1 MTQLF
6 RNDEACEFFYNI
18 TLTAKQ
24 RVIIDELV
32 QMNSEMVGSKPF
44 GYLLYDNNTFPV
56 LTGLNRDFFAEN
68 YMAILQAMQTAGTYD
83 SYTLVI
89 EQVVGNGVGIQY
101 SSPRP
106 RHLVINIY
114 NVESYQSRLI
124 TPSNL
129 WLVTPSNFGLL
140 VPQPVSEF
148 KLAQLTKILE
158 VLANPSGTY
167 LEITFI
173 EPILPNAVTIS
184 GVPASVFRGDTG
196 TLSATV
202 IYSDGNSSTTA
213 EDSGIVTWSS
223 SDESILTIDSL
234 GNFNALDAG
243 SVTVTVTALA
253 TSTEPAYGNNI
264 SGDATFDISPVVPS
278 SVIVSSFPDTVF
290 SGDTGTLTAT
300 VTYVDEH
307 VISTSDNP
315 SVVQWTSSNESILTI
330 DSNGAYTAIAG
341 GDVTVT
347 ALAVSEDETYDD
359 SVFQTIT
366 KTITAVVP
374 TAVSITTPVPELA
387 VGDTGRTTASVTYNN
402 GIAVSSTDNPSVVN
416 WNSSDS
422 TKASIDANG
431 YYSALAK
438 SDEVTFTATSS
449 EDATLSNGATFKI
462 TDFDYTK
469 TKLVT
474 PANLW
479 LITPANEGI
488 AVPLETK

>member
-1 MTQLF
+1 M
-6 RNDEACEFFYNI
+6 
-18 TLTAKQ
+18 
-24 RVIIDELV
+24 IIDELV
-32 QMNSEMVGSKPF
+32 QMNSEMVSSKPF

-173 EPILPNAVTIS
+173 EPILPNTVTIS

-202 IYSDGNSSTTA
+202 TYSDGNSSTTA

-243 SVTVTVTALA
+243 SVTVTALA
-253 TSTEPAYGNNI
+253 TSIDPAYGNNI
-264 SGDATFDISPVVPS
+264 SGDATIDISPVVPS
-278 SVIVSSFPDTVF
+278 SIIVSSFPDTVF

-416 WNSSDS
+416 WSSSDS

-449 EDATLSNGATFKI
+449 ENATLSNGATFKI
-462 TDFDYTK
+462 TDFDYAK

-474 PANLW
+474 PSNLW

>member
-173 EPILPNAVTIS
+173 EPILPNTVTIS

-202 IYSDGNSSTTA
+202 TYSDGNSSTTA

-234 GNFNALDAG
+234 GNFNALDAC
-243 SVTVTVTALA
+243 SVTVTALA
-253 TSTEPAYGNNI
+253 TSIDPAYGNNI
-264 SGDATFDISPVVPS
+264 SGDATIDISPVVPS
-278 SVIVSSFPDTVF
+278 SIVVSSFPDTVF

-341 GDVTVT
+341 GGVTVT

-374 TAVSITTPVPELA
+374 TAVSITSPVPELA

-402 GIAVSSTDNPSVVN
+402 GIVVSSTDNPSVVN
-416 WNSSDS
+416 WSSSDS

-438 SDEVTFTATSS
+438 SDAVTFTATSS

>member
-173 EPILPNAVTIS
+173 EPILPNAVIIS
-184 GVPASVFRGDTG
+184 GVPTSVFRGDTG

-202 IYSDGNSSTTA
+202 TYSDGNSSTTA

-223 SDESILTIDSL
+223 SDESILTIDSS
-234 GNFNALDAG
+234 GNFTALDAG
-243 SVTVTVTALA
+243 SVTVTAFA
-253 TSTEPAYGNNI
+253 TSTDPAYGNNV
-264 SGDATFDISPVVPS
+264 SSNTTFNISPVVPS
-278 SVIVSSFPDTVF
+278 SIVVSSFPDTVF

-330 DSNGAYTAIAG
+330 DSNGTYTAIAG

-374 TAVSITTPVPELA
+374 TDVSITTPVPELA

-402 GIAVSSTDNPSVVN
+402 GSVISSTDNPSVVN
-416 WNSSDS
+416 WSSSDS

-431 YYSALAK
+431 YYSALAQ
-438 SDEVTFTATSS
+438 SDAVTFTATSS
-449 EDATLSNGATFKI
+449 ENATLSIGVTFKI

-474 PANLW
+474 PSNLW

>member
-6 RNDEACEFFYNI
+6 RNDKACEFFYNI

-24 RVIIDELV
+24 RVTIDELV

-173 EPILPNAVTIS
+173 EPILPSTVTIS

-202 IYSDGNSSTTA
+202 TYSDGNSSTTA
-213 EDSGIVTWSS
+213 EDSGIVAWSS

-243 SVTVTVTALA
+243 SVTVTALA
-253 TSTEPAYGNNI
+253 TSIDPAYGNNI
-264 SGDATFDISPVVPS
+264 SGDATIDISPVVPS
-278 SVIVSSFPDTVF
+278 SIIVSSFPDAVF

-330 DSNGAYTAIAG
+330 DSDGAYRSIAG

-366 KTITAVVP
+366 ITITAVVP

-416 WNSSDS
+416 WSSSDS

-449 EDATLSNGATFKI
+449 ENATLSNGAAFKI

-469 TKLVT
+469 TKLIT
-474 PANLW
+474 PSDLW

>member
-6 RNDEACEFFYNI
+6 RNDKACEFFYNI

-24 RVIIDELV
+24 RVTIDELV
-32 QMNSEMVGSKPF
+32 QMNSSMVGSKPF

-173 EPILPNAVTIS
+173 EPILPSTVTIS

-202 IYSDGNSSTTA
+202 TYSDGNSSTTA
-213 EDSGIVTWSS
+213 EDSGIVAWSS

-243 SVTVTVTALA
+243 SVAVTALA
-253 TSTEPAYGNNI
+253 TSIDPAYGNNI
-264 SGDATFDISPVVPS
+264 SGDATIDISPVVPS
-278 SVIVSSFPDTVF
+278 SIIVSSFPDTVF

-330 DSNGAYTAIAG
+330 DSNGAYRAIAG

-402 GIAVSSTDNPSVVN
+402 GIAVSSKDNPSVVN
-416 WNSSDS
+416 WSSSDS

-449 EDATLSNGATFKI
+449 ENATLSNGATFKI

-469 TKLVT
+469 TKLIT
-474 PANLW
+474 PSNLW
-479 LITPANEGI
+479 LITPVNEGI

>member
-89 EQVVGNGVGIQY
+89 EQVVGNGVGIEY

-173 EPILPNAVTIS
+173 EPILPNAVIIS
-184 GVPASVFRGDTG
+184 GVPTSVFRGDTG

-202 IYSDGNSSTTA
+202 TYSDGNSSTTA

-223 SDESILTIDSL
+223 SDESILTIDSS
-234 GNFNALDAG
+234 GNFTALDAG
-243 SVTVTVTALA
+243 SVTVTAFA
-253 TSTEPAYGNNI
+253 TSTEPAYGNNV
-264 SGDATFDISPVVPS
+264 SSNTTFNISPVVPS
-278 SVIVSSFPDTVF
+278 SIVVSSFPDTVF

-330 DSNGAYTAIAG
+330 DSNGTYTAIAG

-374 TAVSITTPVPELA
+374 TDVSITTPVPELA

-402 GIAVSSTDNPSVVN
+402 GSVISSTDNPSVVN
-416 WNSSDS
+416 WSSSDS

-431 YYSALAK
+431 YYSALAQ
-438 SDEVTFTATSS
+438 SDAVTFTATSS
-449 EDATLSNGATFKI
+449 ENATLSIGVTFKI

-474 PANLW
+474 PSNLW

>member
-173 EPILPNAVTIS
+173 EPILPNAVIIS
-184 GVPASVFRGDTG
+184 GVPTSVFRGDTG

-202 IYSDGNSSTTA
+202 TYSDGNSSTTA

-223 SDESILTIDSL
+223 SDESILTIDSS
-234 GNFNALDAG
+234 GNFTALDAG
-243 SVTVTVTALA
+243 SVTVTAFA
-253 TSTEPAYGNNI
+253 TSTDPAYGNNV
-264 SGDATFDISPVVPS
+264 SGNTTFNISPVVPS
-278 SVIVSSFPDTVF
+278 SIVVSSFPDTVF

-330 DSNGAYTAIAG
+330 DSNGTYTAIAG

-359 SVFQTIT
+359 SVFQAIT

-402 GIAVSSTDNPSVVN
+402 GVVVSSTDNPPVVN
-416 WNSSDS
+416 WSSSDS

-431 YYSALAK
+431 YYSALAQ
-438 SDEVTFTATSS
+438 SDAVTFTATSS
-449 EDATLSNGATFKI
+449 ENATLSNGVTFKI
-462 TDFDYTK
+462 TNFDYTK

-474 PANLW
+474 PSNLW
-479 LITPANEGI
+479 LITPDNEGI

>member
-140 VPQPVSEF
+140 APQPVSEF

-173 EPILPNAVTIS
+173 EPILPISASIS
-184 GVPASVFRGDTG
+184 GVPSAVFKGDTG
-196 TLSATV
+196 MLSATV
-202 IYSDGNSSTTA
+202 TYSDGNSTTTA
-213 EDSGIVTWSS
+213 EDASIVAWSS
-223 SDESILTIDSL
+223 SNEAILTIDSS
-234 GNFNALDAG
+234 GNFTAVDSG
-243 SVTVTVTALA
+243 TVTVTALA
-253 TSTEPAYGNNI
+253 TSSDPAYGNNT
-264 SGDATFDISPVVPS
+264 STKVTFDISPIVPS
-278 SVIVSSFPDTVF
+278 SISVTSFPDTVYT
-290 SGDTGTLTAT
+290 GDTGNLSAT
-300 VTYVDEH
+300 VTYVDDH
-307 VISTSDNP
+307 TVSTTDNP
-315 SVVQWTSSNESILTI
+315 SVVQWSSSDASVLTI
-330 DSNGAYTAIAG
+330 DSNGNYTAVAG
-341 GDVTVT
+341 GDVTIT
-347 ALAVSEDETYDD
+347 ALAVSNDESYDD

-402 GIAVSSTDNPSVVN
+402 GVVVSSTDNPSVVN
-416 WNSSDS
+416 WSSSDS

-431 YYSALAK
+431 YYSALAQ
-438 SDEVTFTATSS
+438 SDAVTFTATSS
-449 EDATLSNGATFKI
+449 ENATLSNGVTFKI

-474 PANLW
+474 PSNLW
-479 LITPANEGI
+479 LITPDNEGI
-488 AVPLETK
+488 AVPLESE

>member
-173 EPILPNAVTIS
+173 EPILPNAVIIS
-184 GVPASVFRGDTG
+184 GVPTSVFRGDTG

-202 IYSDGNSSTTA
+202 TYSDGNSSTTA

-223 SDESILTIDSL
+223 SDESILTIDSS
-234 GNFNALDAG
+234 GNFTALDAG
-243 SVTVTVTALA
+243 SVTVTAFA
-253 TSTEPAYGNNI
+253 TSTDPAYGNNV
-264 SGDATFDISPVVPS
+264 SGNTTFNISPVVPS
-278 SVIVSSFPDTVF
+278 SIVVSSFPDTVF

-330 DSNGAYTAIAG
+330 DSNGTYTAIAG

-374 TAVSITTPVPELA
+374 TDVSITTPVPELA

-402 GIAVSSTDNPSVVN
+402 GSVVSSTDNPSVVN
-416 WNSSDS
+416 WISSDS

-431 YYSALAK
+431 YYSALAQ
-438 SDEVTFTATSS
+438 SDAVTFTATSS
-449 EDATLSNGATFKI
+449 ENATLSNGVTFKI

-474 PANLW
+474 PSNLW

>member
-196 TLSATV
+196 MLSATV
-202 IYSDGNSSTTA
+202 TYSDGNSSTTA

-223 SDESILTIDSL
+223 SDESILTIDSS
-234 GNFNALDAG
+234 GNF
-243 SVTVTVTALA
+243 
-253 TSTEPAYGNNI
+253 
-264 SGDATFDISPVVPS
+264 
-278 SVIVSSFPDTVF
+278 
-290 SGDTGTLTAT
+290 
-300 VTYVDEH
+300 
-307 VISTSDNP
+307 
-315 SVVQWTSSNESILTI
+315 
-330 DSNGAYTAIAG
+330 
-341 GDVTVT
+341 
-347 ALAVSEDETYDD
+347 
-359 SVFQTIT
+359 
-366 KTITAVVP
+366 
-374 TAVSITTPVPELA
+374 TP
-387 VGDTGRTTASVTYNN
+387 
-402 GIAVSSTDNPSVVN
+402 
-416 WNSSDS
+416 
-422 TKASIDANG
+422 
-431 YYSALAK
+431 
-438 SDEVTFTATSS
+438 
-449 EDATLSNGATFKI
+449 
-462 TDFDYTK
+462 
-469 TKLVT
+469 
-474 PANLW
+474 
-479 LITPANEGI
+479 
-488 AVPLETK
+488 

>member
-106 RHLVINIY
+106 RHLIINIY

-184 GVPASVFRGDTG
+184 GVPTSVFRGDTG

-202 IYSDGNSSTTA
+202 TYSDGNSSTTA
-213 EDSGIVTWSS
+213 EDFGIVTWSS
-223 SDESILTIDSL
+223 SDESILTIDSS
-234 GNFNALDAG
+234 GNFTALDAG
-243 SVTVTVTALA
+243 SVTVTAFA
-253 TSTEPAYGNNI
+253 TSTDPAYGNNV
-264 SGDATFDISPVVPS
+264 SGNTTFNISPVVPS
-278 SVIVSSFPDTVF
+278 SIVVSSFPDTVF

-330 DSNGAYTAIAG
+330 DSNGTYTAIAG

-416 WNSSDS
+416 WSSSDS

-431 YYSALAK
+431 YYSALAQ
-438 SDEVTFTATSS
+438 SDAVTFTATSS
-449 EDATLSNGATFKI
+449 ENATLSNGVTFKI

-474 PANLW
+474 PSNLW

>member
-173 EPILPNAVTIS
+173 EPI
-184 GVPASVFRGDTG
+184 
-196 TLSATV
+196 
-202 IYSDGNSSTTA
+202 
-213 EDSGIVTWSS
+213 
-223 SDESILTIDSL
+223 
-234 GNFNALDAG
+234 
-243 SVTVTVTALA
+243 
-253 TSTEPAYGNNI
+253 
-264 SGDATFDISPVVPS
+264 
-278 SVIVSSFPDTVF
+278 
-290 SGDTGTLTAT
+290 
-300 VTYVDEH
+300 
-307 VISTSDNP
+307 
-315 SVVQWTSSNESILTI
+315 
-330 DSNGAYTAIAG
+330 
-341 GDVTVT
+341 
-347 ALAVSEDETYDD
+347 
-359 SVFQTIT
+359 
-366 KTITAVVP
+366 
-374 TAVSITTPVPELA
+374 
-387 VGDTGRTTASVTYNN
+387 
-402 GIAVSSTDNPSVVN
+402 
-416 WNSSDS
+416 
-422 TKASIDANG
+422 
-431 YYSALAK
+431 
-438 SDEVTFTATSS
+438 
-449 EDATLSNGATFKI
+449 
-462 TDFDYTK
+462 
-469 TKLVT
+469 
-474 PANLW
+474 
-479 LITPANEGI
+479 
-488 AVPLETK
+488 

>member
-6 RNDEACEFFYNI
+6 RKDEACEFFYNI
-18 TLTAKQ
+18 NLTSKQ

-32 QMNSEMVGSKPF
+32 QMNYEMVGSKQF

-56 LTGLNRDFFAEN
+56 LTGLNRDFFSEN
-68 YMAILQAMQTAGTYD
+68 YMVILQAMQTAGTYD

-89 EQVVGNGVGIQY
+89 EQVVGNGVGIEY

-129 WLVTPSNFGLL
+129 WLIEPSNFGLL

-148 KLAQLTKILE
+148 KLSQLTKILE

-173 EPILPNAVTIS
+173 EPILPISASISNVPSAV
-184 GVPASVFRGDTG
+184 FKGDSG

-202 IYSDGNSSTTA
+202 TYSDGNSITTA
-213 EDSGIVTWSS
+213 EDASIVAWSS
-223 SDESILTIDSL
+223 SNEAILTVDSSGNFKAIDS
-234 GNFNALDAG
+234 GM
-243 SVTVTVTALA
+243 VTVTAIA
-253 TSTEPAYGNNI
+253 TSSEPAYGNNI
-264 SGDATFDISPVVPS
+264 SDKVTFSVSPVIPSDISVT
-278 SVIVSSFPDTVF
+278 SFPDTVY
-290 SGDTGTLTAT
+290 SGDEGNLSAT
-300 VTYVDEH
+300 VTYGNGHTVSTVD
-307 VISTSDNP
+307 SPN
-315 SVVQWTSSNESILTI
+315 VVQWSSSNESVLTI
-330 DSNGAYTAIAG
+330 DSSGKYKAIAG

-347 ALAVSEDETYDD
+347 ALAISNEESYDD
-359 SVFQTIT
+359 SIFQNIT

-374 TAVSITTPVPELA
+374 TDVYITMPVPELA
-387 VGDTGRTTASVTYNN
+387 VGDVGRTAASVKYNN
-402 GIAVSSTDNPSVVN
+402 GIVTSSTDTPSVVN
-416 WNSSDS
+416 WSSSDS
-422 TKASIDANG
+422 TKATIDDNG
-431 YYSALAK
+431 YYSALAQ
-438 SDEVTFTATSS
+438 SDAVTFTATSS
-449 EDATLSNGATFKI
+449 ENIALSDDATFKV

-474 PANLW
+474 KSNLW
-479 LITPANEGI
+479 LITPDNEGI
-488 AVPLETK
+488 AVPLENE

>member
-1 MTQLF
+1 
-6 RNDEACEFFYNI
+6 
-18 TLTAKQ
+18 
-24 RVIIDELV
+24 VIIDELV
-32 QMNSEMVGSKPF
+32 QMNSEMVSSKPF

-173 EPILPNAVTIS
+173 EPILPNTVTIS

-202 IYSDGNSSTTA
+202 TYSDGNSSTTA

-243 SVTVTVTALA
+243 SVTVTALA
-253 TSTEPAYGNNI
+253 TSIDPAYGNNI
-264 SGDATFDISPVVPS
+264 SGDATIDISPVVPS
-278 SVIVSSFPDTVF
+278 SIIVSSFPDTVF

-416 WNSSDS
+416 WSSSDS

-449 EDATLSNGATFKI
+449 ENATLSNGATFKI
-462 TDFDYTK
+462 TDFDYAK

-474 PANLW
+474 PSNLW

>member
-89 EQVVGNGVGIQY
+89 EQVVGNGVGIEY

-173 EPILPNAVTIS
+173 EPILPSAVTIS

-223 SDESILTIDSL
+223 SDESILTIDSS
-234 GNFNALDAG
+234 GNFTALDAG
-243 SVTVTVTALA
+243 SVTVTALA
-253 TSTEPAYGNNI
+253 TSTDPAYGNNI
-264 SGDATFDISPVVPS
+264 SGDATFDISPVVPLS
-278 SVIVSSFPDTVF
+278 IVVSSFLDTVF
-290 SGDTGTLTAT
+290 AGDTGTLTAT
-300 VTYVDEH
+300 VTYVDDH

-315 SVVQWTSSNESILTI
+315 SVVHWTSSNESILTI
-330 DSNGAYTAIAG
+330 DSNGTYTAIAG

-359 SVFQTIT
+359 SVCQNIT

-387 VGDTGRTTASVTYNN
+387 VGDAGRTTASVTYNN
-402 GIAVSSTDNPSVVN
+402 GSVVSSTDNPSVVN
-416 WNSSDS
+416 WSSSDS

-431 YYSALAK
+431 YYSALAQ
-438 SDEVTFTATSS
+438 SDAVTFTATSS
-449 EDATLSNGATFKI
+449 ENATLSNGVTFKI

-474 PANLW
+474 PSNLW
-479 LITPANEGI
+479 LITPDNEGI
-488 AVPLETK
+488 AVPLESE

>member
-24 RVIIDELV
+24 RVFIDELV

-173 EPILPNAVTIS
+173 EPILPKEVTIS

-223 SDESILTIDSL
+223 SDESILTIDSS
-234 GNFNALDAG
+234 GNFTALDAG
-243 SVTVTVTALA
+243 SVTVTALA
-253 TSTEPAYGNNI
+253 TSTDPAYGNNV
-264 SGDATFDISPVVPS
+264 SGNTTFNISPVVPS
-278 SVIVSSFPDTVF
+278 SIVVSSFPDTVF

-330 DSNGAYTAIAG
+330 DSNGTYTAISG

-366 KTITAVVP
+366 KTIIAVVP

-402 GIAVSSTDNPSVVN
+402 GVVVSSTDNPSVVN
-416 WNSSDS
+416 WSSSDS

-431 YYSALAK
+431 YYSALAQ
-438 SDEVTFTATSS
+438 SDAVTFTATSS
-449 EDATLSNGATFKI
+449 ENATLSNGVTFKI

-474 PANLW
+474 PSNLW
-479 LITPANEGI
+479 LITPDNLGI

>member
-6 RNDEACEFFYNI
+6 RNDKACEFFYNI

-24 RVIIDELV
+24 RVTIDELV

-173 EPILPNAVTIS
+173 EPILPSTVTIS

-202 IYSDGNSSTTA
+202 TYSDGNSSTTA
-213 EDSGIVTWSS
+213 EDSGIVAWSS
-223 SDESILTIDSL
+223 SDESILTIDSS
-234 GNFNALDAG
+234 GNFTALDAG
-243 SVTVTVTALA
+243 SVTVTALA
-253 TSTEPAYGNNI
+253 TSTDPAYGNNI

-278 SVIVSSFPDTVF
+278 SIVVSSFPDTVF
-290 SGDTGTLTAT
+290 AGDTGTLTAT

-315 SVVQWTSSNESILTI
+315 SVVQWTSSNESMLTI

-366 KTITAVVP
+366 AVVP

-387 VGDTGRTTASVTYNN
+387 VGDTGRIAASVTYNN

-416 WNSSDS
+416 WSSSDS

-449 EDATLSNGATFKI
+449 ENATLSNGATFKI
-462 TDFDYTK
+462 TDFDYAK

-474 PANLW
+474 PSNLW

>member
-173 EPILPNAVTIS
+173 EPILPNTVTIS

-202 IYSDGNSSTTA
+202 TYSDGNSSTTA

-234 GNFNALDAG
+234 GNFNALDAC
-243 SVTVTVTALA
+243 SVTVTALA
-253 TSTEPAYGNNI
+253 TSIDPAYGNNI
-264 SGDATFDISPVVPS
+264 SGDATIDISPVVPS
-278 SVIVSSFPDTVF
+278 SIVVSSFPDTVF

-341 GDVTVT
+341 GGVTVT

-374 TAVSITTPVPELA
+374 TAVSITSPVPELA

-402 GIAVSSTDNPSVVN
+402 GIVVSSTDNPSVVN
-416 WNSSDS
+416 WSSSDS

-431 YYSALAK
+431 YYSASAK
-438 SDEVTFTATSS
+438 SDAVTFTATSS

-469 TKLVT
+469 TKLAT

>member
-1 MTQLF
+1 M
-6 RNDEACEFFYNI
+6 
-18 TLTAKQ
+18 
-24 RVIIDELV
+24 
-32 QMNSEMVGSKPF
+32 
-44 GYLLYDNNTFPV
+44 
-56 LTGLNRDFFAEN
+56 
-68 YMAILQAMQTAGTYD
+68 
-83 SYTLVI
+83 
-89 EQVVGNGVGIQY
+89 
-101 SSPRP
+101 
-106 RHLVINIY
+106 
-114 NVESYQSRLI
+114 
-124 TPSNL
+124 
-129 WLVTPSNFGLL
+129 
-140 VPQPVSEF
+140 
-148 KLAQLTKILE
+148 AQLTKILE

-173 EPILPNAVTIS
+173 EPILPNTVTIP

-202 IYSDGNSSTTA
+202 TYSDGNSSTTA

-243 SVTVTVTALA
+243 AVTVTALA
-253 TSTEPAYGNNI
+253 TSTDPAYGNNI

-278 SVIVSSFPDTVF
+278 SIIVSSFPDTVF

-416 WNSSDS
+416 WSSSDS

-449 EDATLSNGATFKI
+449 ENATLSNGATFKI

-474 PANLW
+474 PSNLW
-479 LITPANEGI
+479 LITPANE
-488 AVPLETK
+488 ALPYHWRLNNERR

>member
-6 RNDEACEFFYNI
+6 RNDKACEFFYNI

-24 RVIIDELV
+24 RVTIDELV

-173 EPILPNAVTIS
+173 EPILPSTVTIS

-202 IYSDGNSSTTA
+202 TYSDGNSSTTA

-243 SVTVTVTALA
+243 SVEVTALA
-253 TSTEPAYGNNI
+253 TSIDPAYGNNI
-264 SGDATFDISPVVPS
+264 SGDATIDISPVVPS
-278 SVIVSSFPDTVF
+278 SIIVSSFPDTVF

-416 WNSSDS
+416 WSSSDS

-449 EDATLSNGATFKI
+449 ENATLSNGATFKI

-469 TKLVT
+469 TKLIT
-474 PANLW
+474 PSNLW

>member
-6 RNDEACEFFYNI
+6 RNDKACEFFYNI

-24 RVIIDELV
+24 RVTIDELV

-173 EPILPNAVTIS
+173 EPILPSTVTIS

-202 IYSDGNSSTTA
+202 TYSDGNSSTTA
-213 EDSGIVTWSS
+213 EDSGIVAWSS

-243 SVTVTVTALA
+243 SVTVTALA
-253 TSTEPAYGNNI
+253 TSIDPAYGNNI
-264 SGDATFDISPVVPS
+264 SGDATIDISPVVPS
-278 SVIVSSFPDTVF
+278 SIIVSSFPDAVF

-307 VISTSDNP
+307 VISTSDNL

-330 DSNGAYTAIAG
+330 DSNGAYRAIAG

-416 WNSSDS
+416 WSSSDS

-449 EDATLSNGATFKI
+449 ENATLSNGATFKI

-469 TKLVT
+469 TKLIT
-474 PANLW
+474 PSNLW

>member
-243 SVTVTVTALA
+243 SVTVTALA
-253 TSTEPAYGNNI
+253 TSTDPAYGNNI

-374 TAVSITTPVPELA
+374 TAVSITTPVSRA
-387 VGDTGRTTASVTYNN
+387 CSWRHWQN
-402 GIAVSSTDNPSVVN
+402 
-416 WNSSDS
+416 
-422 TKASIDANG
+422 
-431 YYSALAK
+431 YS
-438 SDEVTFTATSS
+438 
-449 EDATLSNGATFKI
+449 
-462 TDFDYTK
+462 
-469 TKLVT
+469 
-474 PANLW
+474 
-479 LITPANEGI
+479 
-488 AVPLETK
+488 

>member
-213 EDSGIVTWSS
+213 EDSGTVTWSS

-243 SVTVTVTALA
+243 SVTVTALA
-253 TSTEPAYGNNI
+253 TSTDPAYGNNI

-416 WNSSDS
+416 WSSSDS

>member
-173 EPILPNAVTIS
+173 EPILPNTVTIS
-184 GVPASVFRGDTG
+184 GIPASVFRGDTG

-202 IYSDGNSSTTA
+202 TYSDGNSSTTA

-234 GNFNALDAG
+234 GNCNALDAG
-243 SVTVTVTALA
+243 SVTVTALA
-253 TSTEPAYGNNI
+253 TSIDPAYGNNI
-264 SGDATFDISPVVPS
+264 SGDATIDISPVVPS
-278 SVIVSSFPDTVF
+278 SIIVSSFPDTVF

-402 GIAVSSTDNPSVVN
+402 GIVVSSTDNPSVVN
-416 WNSSDS
+416 WSSSDS
-422 TKASIDANG
+422 TKESIDANG

-438 SDEVTFTATSS
+438 SDAVTFTAISS

>member
-1 MTQLF
+1 M
-6 RNDEACEFFYNI
+6 
-18 TLTAKQ
+18 
-24 RVIIDELV
+24 IINELV

-129 WLVTPSNFGLL
+129 WLATPSNFGLL

-173 EPILPNAVTIS
+173 EPILPNTVTIS

-202 IYSDGNSSTTA
+202 TYSDGNSSTTA

-243 SVTVTVTALA
+243 AVTVTALA
-253 TSTEPAYGNNI
+253 ISTDPAYGNNI

-278 SVIVSSFPDTVF
+278 SIIVSSFPDTVF

-416 WNSSDS
+416 WSSSDS

-449 EDATLSNGATFKI
+449 ENATLSNGATFKI

-474 PANLW
+474 PSNLW

>member
-6 RNDEACEFFYNI
+6 RNDKACEFFYNI

-24 RVIIDELV
+24 RVTIDELV

-173 EPILPNAVTIS
+173 EPILPSTVTIS

-202 IYSDGNSSTTA
+202 TYSDGNSSTTA
-213 EDSGIVTWSS
+213 EDSGIVAWSS
-223 SDESILTIDSL
+223 SDESILTIHNS
-234 GNFNALDAG
+234 GNFTALDSG
-243 SVTVTVTALA
+243 SVTVTALA
-253 TSTEPAYGNNI
+253 TSTDPAYGNNI

-278 SVIVSSFPDTVF
+278 SIVVSSFPDTVF
-290 SGDTGTLTAT
+290 AGDTGTLTAT
-300 VTYVDEH
+300 VTYVDDH
-307 VISTSDNP
+307 VISTSDTP

-330 DSNGAYTAIAG
+330 DSNGTYTAIAG

-359 SVFQTIT
+359 SVFQNIT
-366 KTITAVVP
+366 KTITTVVP
-374 TAVSITTPVPELA
+374 TAVSITTPVPELV
-387 VGDTGRTTASVTYNN
+387 VGETGRTTASVTYNN
-402 GIAVSSTDNPSVVN
+402 GSVVSSTDNLSVVN
-416 WNSSDS
+416 WSSSDS
-422 TKASIDANG
+422 TKASINANG
-431 YYSALAK
+431 YYSALEQ
-438 SDEVTFTATSS
+438 SDAVTFTATSS
-449 EDATLSNGATFKI
+449 ENATLSSGATFKI

-474 PANLW
+474 PSNLW

>member
-6 RNDEACEFFYNI
+6 RNDKACEFFYNI

-24 RVIIDELV
+24 RVTIDELV

-89 EQVVGNGVGIQY
+89 EQVVGNGIGIQY

-173 EPILPNAVTIS
+173 EPILPSTVTIS

-202 IYSDGNSSTTA
+202 TYSDGNSSTTA
-213 EDSGIVTWSS
+213 EDSGIVAWSS

-243 SVTVTVTALA
+243 SVAVTALA
-253 TSTEPAYGNNI
+253 TSIDPAYGNNI
-264 SGDATFDISPVVPS
+264 SGDATIDISPVVPS
-278 SVIVSSFPDTVF
+278 SIIVSSFPDTVF

-330 DSNGAYTAIAG
+330 DSNGVYRAIAG

-402 GIAVSSTDNPSVVN
+402 GIAVSSKDNPSVVN
-416 WNSSDS
+416 WSSSDS

-431 YYSALAK
+431 YYLALAK

-449 EDATLSNGATFKI
+449 ENATLSNGATFKI

-469 TKLVT
+469 TKLIT
-474 PANLW
+474 PSNLW

>member
-1 MTQLF
+1 
-6 RNDEACEFFYNI
+6 
-18 TLTAKQ
+18 
-24 RVIIDELV
+24 
-32 QMNSEMVGSKPF
+32 MVGSKPF

-106 RHLVINIY
+106 RHLIINIY

-173 EPILPNAVTIS
+173 EPILPNTVTIS

-202 IYSDGNSSTTA
+202 TYSDGNSSTTA

-243 SVTVTVTALA
+243 SVTVTALA
-253 TSTEPAYGNNI
+253 TSIDPAYGNNI
-264 SGDATFDISPVVPS
+264 SGDATIDISPVVPS
-278 SVIVSSFPDTVF
+278 SIIVSSFPDTVF

-307 VISTSDNP
+307 VISTSGNP

-416 WNSSDS
+416 WSSSDS

-449 EDATLSNGATFKI
+449 ENATLSNGATFKI

-474 PANLW
+474 PSNLW

>member
-1 MTQLF
+1 M
-6 RNDEACEFFYNI
+6 
-18 TLTAKQ
+18 
-24 RVIIDELV
+24 IIDELV

-243 SVTVTVTALA
+243 SVTVTALA

-416 WNSSDS
+416 WSSSDS

>member
-6 RNDEACEFFYNI
+6 RNDKACEFFYNI

-24 RVIIDELV
+24 RVTIDELV

-173 EPILPNAVTIS
+173 EPILPSTVTIS

-202 IYSDGNSSTTA
+202 TYSDGNSSTTA
-213 EDSGIVTWSS
+213 EDSGIVAWSS

-243 SVTVTVTALA
+243 SVTVTALA
-253 TSTEPAYGNNI
+253 TSIDPAYGNNI
-264 SGDATFDISPVVPS
+264 SGDATIDISPVVPS
-278 SVIVSSFPDTVF
+278 SIIVSSFPDAVF

-330 DSNGAYTAIAG
+330 DSNGAYRAIAG

-347 ALAVSEDETYDD
+347 ALAGSEDETYDD

-416 WNSSDS
+416 WSSSDS

-449 EDATLSNGATFKI
+449 ENATLSNGATFKI

-469 TKLVT
+469 TKLIT
-474 PANLW
+474 PSNLW

>member
-106 RHLVINIY
+106 RHLIINIY

-173 EPILPNAVTIS
+173 EPILPNTVTIS

-196 TLSATV
+196 TLLATV
-202 IYSDGNSSTTA
+202 TYSDGNSSTTA

-243 SVTVTVTALA
+243 SVTVTALA
-253 TSTEPAYGNNI
+253 TSIDPAYGNNI
-264 SGDATFDISPVVPS
+264 SGDATIDISPVVPS
-278 SVIVSSFPDTVF
+278 SIIVSSFPDTVF

-347 ALAVSEDETYDD
+347 ALAVSEDETYYD

-402 GIAVSSTDNPSVVN
+402 GIAVSSTDNSSVVN
-416 WNSSDS
+416 WSSSDS

-449 EDATLSNGATFKI
+449 ENATLSNGATFKI
-462 TDFDYTK
+462 TDFDYAK

-474 PANLW
+474 PSNLW

>member
-6 RNDEACEFFYNI
+6 RNDKACEFFYNI

-24 RVIIDELV
+24 RVTIDELV

-173 EPILPNAVTIS
+173 EPILPSTVTIS

-202 IYSDGNSSTTA
+202 TYSDGNSSTTA
-213 EDSGIVTWSS
+213 EDSGIVAWSS

-243 SVTVTVTALA
+243 SVTVTALA
-253 TSTEPAYGNNI
+253 TSIDPAYGNNI
-264 SGDATFDISPVVPS
+264 SGDATIDISPVVPS
-278 SVIVSSFPDTVF
+278 SIIVSSFPDAVF

-330 DSNGAYTAIAG
+330 DSNGAYTATAG

-416 WNSSDS
+416 WSSSDS

-449 EDATLSNGATFKI
+449 ENATLSNGAAFKI

-469 TKLVT
+469 TKLIT
-474 PANLW
+474 PSDLW

>member
-6 RNDEACEFFYNI
+6 RNDKACEFFYNI

-24 RVIIDELV
+24 RVTIDELV

-173 EPILPNAVTIS
+173 EPILPSAVTIS

-202 IYSDGNSSTTA
+202 TYSDGNSSTTA
-213 EDSGIVTWSS
+213 EDSGIVAWSS

-243 SVTVTVTALA
+243 SVTVTALA
-253 TSTEPAYGNNI
+253 TSIDPAYGNNI
-264 SGDATFDISPVVPS
+264 SGDATIDISPVVPS
-278 SVIVSSFPDTVF
+278 SIIVSSFPDAVF

-330 DSNGAYTAIAG
+330 DSNGAYRAIAG

-416 WNSSDS
+416 WSSSDS

-449 EDATLSNGATFKI
+449 ENATLSNGAAFKI

-469 TKLVT
+469 TKLIT
-474 PANLW
+474 PSDLW

>member
-32 QMNSEMVGSKPF
+32 QMNSEMVSSKPF

-173 EPILPNAVTIS
+173 EPILPNTVTIS

-202 IYSDGNSSTTA
+202 TYSDGNSSTTA

-243 SVTVTVTALA
+243 SVTVTALA
-253 TSTEPAYGNNI
+253 TSIDPAYGNNI
-264 SGDATFDISPVVPS
+264 SGDATIDISPVVPS
-278 SVIVSSFPDTVF
+278 SIIVSSFPDTVF

-402 GIAVSSTDNPSVVN
+402 GIVVSSTDNPSVVN
-416 WNSSDS
+416 WSSSDS

-438 SDEVTFTATSS
+438 SDAVTFTAISS

>member
-106 RHLVINIY
+106 RHLIINIY

-140 VPQPVSEF
+140 APQPVSEF

-173 EPILPNAVTIS
+173 EPILPDAVTIS

-202 IYSDGNSSTTA
+202 TYSDGNSSTTA

-223 SDESILTIDSL
+223 SDESILTIDSS
-234 GNFNALDAG
+234 GNFTALDAG
-243 SVTVTVTALA
+243 SVTVTALA
-253 TSTEPAYGNNI
+253 TSTDPAYGNNV
-264 SGDATFDISPVVPS
+264 SGNTTFNISPVVPS
-278 SVIVSSFPDTVF
+278 SMVVSSFPDTVF
-290 SGDTGTLTAT
+290 SGDTGTLIAT

-330 DSNGAYTAIAG
+330 DSNGTYTAIAG

-402 GIAVSSTDNPSVVN
+402 GSVVSSTDNPSVVN
-416 WNSSDS
+416 WSSSDS

-431 YYSALAK
+431 YYSALAQ
-438 SDEVTFTATSS
+438 SDAVTFTAASS
-449 EDATLSNGATFKI
+449 ENATLSNGVTFKI

-474 PANLW
+474 PSNLW

>member
-173 EPILPNAVTIS
+173 EPVLPISASIS
-184 GVPASVFRGDTG
+184 GVPSAVFKGDTG

-202 IYSDGNSSTTA
+202 TYSDGNSATTT
-213 EDSGIVTWSS
+213 EDASIVTWSS
-223 SDESILTIDSL
+223 SDEAILTIDSS
-234 GNFNALDAG
+234 GNFTAIDSG
-243 SVTVTVTALA
+243 TVTVTALA
-253 TSTEPAYGNNI
+253 TSSDPAYGNNI
-264 SGDATFDISPVVPS
+264 STKVTFDISPIVPS
-278 SVIVSSFPDTVF
+278 SISVTSFPDTVYA
-290 SGDTGTLTAT
+290 GDTGNLSAT
-300 VTYVDEH
+300 VTYVDDH
-307 VISTSDNP
+307 TVSTTDNP
-315 SVVQWTSSNESILTI
+315 SVVQWSSSDASVLTI
-330 DSNGAYTAIAG
+330 DSNGNYTAVAG

-347 ALAVSEDETYDD
+347 ALAVSNNESYDD

-374 TAVSITTPVPELA
+374 TSVSITTPVPELA

-402 GIAVSSTDNPSVVN
+402 GSVVSSTDNPSVVN
-416 WNSSDS
+416 WSSSDS

-431 YYSALAK
+431 YYSALAQ
-438 SDEVTFTATSS
+438 SDAVTFTAASS
-449 EDATLSNGATFKI
+449 ENATLSNGVTFKI

-474 PANLW
+474 PSNLW